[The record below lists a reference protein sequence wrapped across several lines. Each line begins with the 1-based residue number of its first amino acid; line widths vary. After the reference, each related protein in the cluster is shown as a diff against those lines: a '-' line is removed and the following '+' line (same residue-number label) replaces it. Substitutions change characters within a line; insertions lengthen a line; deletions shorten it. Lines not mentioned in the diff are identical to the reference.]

1 MKSVLLRRRA
11 NRQYR
16 GRAVLDPP
24 RDLVPPHAFDEM
36 AIGMRSHSS
45 GLLYVPTETP
55 VKSPAVI
62 HPCR

>member
-1 MKSVLLRRRA
+1 VKSVLFRRSA

-24 RDLVPPHAFDEM
+24 CDFVPTHAFDEM

-45 GLLYVPTETP
+45 GL
-55 VKSPAVI
+55 S
-62 HPCR
+62 